1 MQRNGDNIMSFT
13 YAELKTA
20 IQDYTENTETTFVN
34 SLDIFIKN
42 AEERILKI
50 AQLEV
55 FRKNQTGNLTAS
67 NQYLALPSDYLEPF
81 SLSFTNGSNKEFVLF
96 KDVNFV
102 QSFNPNNSTTGAPR
116 YYAQFDIDNFI
127 LGPTPDAAYA
137 VELHYFYR
145 PASLTSVG
153 DNNTTWLSTN
163 ASVALL
169 YGSLIEAYTFM
180 KGEADLVQNYT
191 QRFTEAMSRVK
202 NFGESQEV
210 TDAYRT
216 GLILREK
223 T

>member
-1 MQRNGDNIMSFT
+1 MSFT
-13 YAELKTA
+13 YDELKQA

-34 SLDIFIKN
+34 NLDTFIKN

-55 FRKNQTGNLTAS
+55 FRKNTTGALTAS
-67 NQYLALPSDYLEPF
+67 NKYLAAPSDYLASF
-81 SLSFTNGSNKEFVLF
+81 SLCITNGSNKEFLLF

-102 QSFNPNNSTTGAPR
+102 QSFNPSGATGVPR
-116 YYAQFDIDNFI
+116 YYAQFDVDNFI
-127 LGPTPDAAYA
+127 LGPVPDSNYA

-145 PASLTSVG
+145 PLSLTAGAGS
-153 DNNTTWLSTN
+153 DTSWLSTN

-180 KGEADLVQNYT
+180 KGEGDLIQNYT
-191 QRFTEAMSRVK
+191 QRFTEALSRVK

>member
-1 MQRNGDNIMSFT
+1 MSFT

-67 NQYLALPSDYLEPF
+67 NQYLALPSDYLAPY
-81 SLSFTNGSNKEFVLF
+81 SLSFTSGNNKEFVLF

-102 QSFNPNNSTTGAPR
+102 QSFNPNGATAGAPR

>member
-1 MQRNGDNIMSFT
+1 MSFT
-13 YAELKTA
+13 YAQLKTA

-42 AEERILKI
+42 TEERILKI

-55 FRKNQTGNLTAS
+55 FRKNQSGNMAAN
-67 NQYLALPSDYLEPF
+67 NQYLALPSGYLAPY
-81 SLSFTNGSNKEFVLF
+81 SLSFTSGGNKEFVLF

-102 QSFNPNNSTTGAPR
+102 QSFNPNNSTAGAPR

-127 LGPTPDAAYA
+127 LGPTPDAAYE

-145 PASLTSVG
+145 PASLTAG
-153 DNNTTWLSTN
+153 AEDGTTWLSTN
-163 ASVALL
+163 ASVSML

-191 QRFTEAMSRVK
+191 QRFTEALSRVK

-210 TDAYRT
+210 TDAYRS

>member
-1 MQRNGDNIMSFT
+1 MSFT

-20 IQDYTENTETTFVN
+20 IQNYTENTETTFVN

-55 FRKNQTGNLTAS
+55 FRKNATGVLTPYS
-67 NQYLALPSDYLEPF
+67 TDPTNSQYLTLPADYLAPF
-81 SLSFTNGSNKEFVLF
+81 SVSYTKNSVKEFLMF
-96 KDVNFV
+96 KDVNFI
-102 QSFNPNNSTTGAPR
+102 QSFNPNVSTTGEPR
-116 YYAQFDIDNFI
+116 YYAQFDITHFI
-127 LGPTPDAAYA
+127 IAPSPDAAYT
-137 VELHYFYR
+137 VEIAYFYR
-145 PASLTSVG
+145 PVSLTAGADSG
-153 DNNTTWLSTN
+153 TTWLSTN
-163 ASVALL
+163 AYVALL

-216 GLILREK
+216 GMILREK

>member
-1 MQRNGDNIMSFT
+1 MSFT

-20 IQDYTENTETTFVN
+20 IQNYTENTETTFVN

-42 AEERILKI
+42 TEERILKI

-55 FRKNQTGNLTAS
+55 FRKNQTGTLTPYS
-67 NQYLALPSDYLEPF
+67 DDNTNSQFLTLPSDFLAPF
-81 SLSFTNGSNKEFVLF
+81 SLSYTKNSVKEFMLF
-96 KDVNFV
+96 KDVNFL
-102 QSFNPNNSTTGAPR
+102 QSFNPNNATTGEPR
-116 YYAQFDIDNFI
+116 YYAQYDITHFI
-127 LGPTPDAAYA
+127 LAPTPDAAYS

-145 PASLTSVG
+145 PASLTAGADSG
-153 DNNTTWLSTN
+153 TTWLSTN

-216 GLILREK
+216 GMILREK

>member
-1 MQRNGDNIMSFT
+1 MSFT
-13 YAELKTA
+13 YAQLKTA

-34 SLDIFIKN
+34 SLDVFIKN
-42 AEERILKI
+42 TEERILKI

-55 FRKNQTGNLTAS
+55 FRKNQSGNMSAN
-67 NQYLALPSDYLEPF
+67 NQYLGLPSDYLAPY
-81 SLSFTNGSNKEFVLF
+81 SLSFTSGGNKEFVLF

-102 QSFNPNNSTTGAPR
+102 QSFNPNNSTSGAPR

-127 LGPTPDAAYA
+127 LGPTPDAAYD

-145 PASLTSVG
+145 PASLTAG
-153 DNNTTWLSTN
+153 AEDGTTWLSTN
-163 ASVALL
+163 ASVSML

-191 QRFTEAMSRVK
+191 QRFTEALSRVK

>member
-1 MQRNGDNIMSFT
+1 MSFT

-42 AEERILKI
+42 TEERILKI

-55 FRKNQTGNLTAS
+55 FRKNQGGSLTAG
-67 NQYLALPSDYLEPF
+67 NEYLALPNDYLAPF

>member
-1 MQRNGDNIMSFT
+1 MSFT

-34 SLDIFIKN
+34 NLDVFIKN
-42 AEERILKI
+42 TEERILKI

-55 FRKNQTGNLTAS
+55 FRKNQTGNMTLG
-67 NQYLALPSDYLEPF
+67 NQYLALPSDYLAPF
-81 SLSFTNGSNKEFVLF
+81 SLSFTSNGNKEFVLF

-102 QSFNPNNSTTGAPR
+102 QSFNPNNSSTGAPR
-116 YYAQFDIDNFI
+116 YYAQFDIENFI
-127 LGPTPDAAYA
+127 LGPTPDAAYD

-145 PASLTSVG
+145 PASLTSGG
-153 DNNTTWLSTN
+153 DSGTTWLSTN

-191 QRFTEAMSRVK
+191 QRFTEALSRVK

>member
-1 MQRNGDNIMSFT
+1 MSFT
-13 YAELKTA
+13 YDELKTA

-55 FRKNQTGNLTAS
+55 FRKNQSGNLTAS
-67 NQYLALPSDYLEPF
+67 NQYLALPSDYLAPF
-81 SLSFTNGSNKEFVLF
+81 SLSLTNGSNKEFILF

-102 QSFNPNNSTTGAPR
+102 QSFNPNGATGVPR

-127 LGPTPDAAYA
+127 LGPTPDSNYD

-145 PASLTSVG
+145 PLSLTQKAG
-153 DNNTTWLSTN
+153 NETTWLSTN

-180 KGEADLVQNYT
+180 KGEGDLIQNYT
-191 QRFTEAMSRVK
+191 QRFTEALSRVK

>member
-1 MQRNGDNIMSFT
+1 MSFT
-13 YAELKTA
+13 YAQLKTA

-42 AEERILKI
+42 TEERILKI

-55 FRKNQTGNLTAS
+55 FRKNQSGNMAAN
-67 NQYLALPSDYLEPF
+67 NQYLALPSDYLAPY
-81 SLSFTNGSNKEFVLF
+81 SLSFTSWGSKEFVLF

-102 QSFNPNNSTTGAPR
+102 QSFNPNNSTSGAPR

-127 LGPTPDAAYA
+127 LGPTPDAAYE

-145 PASLTSVG
+145 PASLTAG
-153 DNNTTWLSTN
+153 AEDGTTWLSTN
-163 ASVALL
+163 ASVSML

-191 QRFTEAMSRVK
+191 QRFTEALSRVK

>member
-1 MQRNGDNIMSFT
+1 MSFT

-67 NQYLALPSDYLEPF
+67 NQYLALPSDYLAPF

-153 DNNTTWLSTN
+153 DNITTWLSTN

>member
-1 MQRNGDNIMSFT
+1 MSFT
-13 YAELKTA
+13 YDSLKQA

-34 SLDIFIKN
+34 NLDLFIKN
-42 AEERILKI
+42 TEERILKI

-55 FRKNQTGNLTAS
+55 FRKNQSGTLTAS
-67 NQYLALPSDYLEPF
+67 NKYLACPSDYLASF
-81 SLSFTNGSNKEFVLF
+81 SVCITNGTDKEFLLF

-102 QSFNPNNSTTGAPR
+102 QSFNPTGATGVPR

-127 LGPTPDAAYA
+127 LGPVPNSNYN

-145 PASLTSVG
+145 PSSLTSG
-153 DNNTTWLSTN
+153 AGSNTTWLSTN

-191 QRFTEAMSRVK
+191 QRFTEALSRVK

>member
-1 MQRNGDNIMSFT
+1 MSFT

-34 SLDIFIKN
+34 SLDVFIKN
-42 AEERILKI
+42 TEERILKT

-55 FRKNQTGNLTAS
+55 FRKNQTGILTAS
-67 NQYLALPSDYLEPF
+67 NQYLALPSDYLAPF

-102 QSFNPNNSTTGAPR
+102 QSFDPNNSTTGAPR
-116 YYAQFDIDNFI
+116 YYAQFDVDNFI
-127 LGPTPDAAYA
+127 LGPTPDSAYP

-145 PASLTSVG
+145 PQSLTAG
-153 DNNTTWLSTN
+153 ADDGTTWLSSN
-163 ASVALL
+163 ASVAML

-180 KGEADLVQNYT
+180 KGETDLIQNYT
-191 QRFTEAMSRVK
+191 QRFTEALSRVK

>member
-1 MQRNGDNIMSFT
+1 MSFT
-13 YAELKTA
+13 YEELKTA
-20 IQDYTENTETTFVN
+20 IQNYTENTETTFVN

-50 AQLEV
+50 AQLDV
-55 FRKNQTGNLTAS
+55 FRKNQTGTLTPYSTDAVNS
-67 NQYLALPSDYLEPF
+67 KFLTVPTDFLAPF
-81 SLSFTNGSNKEFVLF
+81 SLSYTKDSVKEFLLF

-102 QSFNPNNSTTGAPR
+102 QSFNPNSATTGEPR
-116 YYAQFDIDNFI
+116 YYAQFDITHFI
-127 LGPTPDAAYA
+127 LAPTPDIAYP

-145 PASLTSVG
+145 PASLTAGANSG
-153 DNNTTWLSTN
+153 TTWLSKN

-169 YGSLIEAYTFM
+169 YGYLIEAYTFM

-191 QRFTEAMSRVK
+191 QRFNEAMSRVN
-202 NFGESQEV
+202 NFGESQAV

-216 GLILREK
+216 GLIMREK